1 MWIGNMSK
9 IDKVFFSGDFL
20 NKCED
25 WLKRFP
31 KNQRRSAVIEILKF
45 VQKENGGY
53 LNEKLIGDVADYL
66 GIPKIFAYEVATFY
80 SMFDLNKVGRY
91 KICFCVSI
99 SCMLCGSDDLVSYV
113 KKKLGIDFDETTAD
127 GKFTLKKVECLA
139 ACGGAPVVLI
149 GEKYYENLTV
159 ESIDSILSNLE

>member
-1 MWIGNMSK
+1 MSNF
-9 IDKVFFSGDFL
+9 DKGIFSSIFL

-31 KNQRRSAVIEILKF
+31 ENQKRSAVIEILKL

-53 LNEKLIGDVADYL
+53 LNEELIGFVADYL
-66 GIPKIFAYEVATFY
+66 NIPKIFAYEVATFY

-91 KICFCVSI
+91 KVCFCVSV
-99 SCMLCGSDDLVSYV
+99 SCMLCGSDDLISYV
-113 KKKLGIDFDETTAD
+113 KKKFCIDFDETTKD

-149 GEKYYENLTV
+149 GEKYYENLTI
-159 ESIDSILSNLE
+159 ENIDSILDNLE

>member
-1 MWIGNMSK
+1 MSNN
-9 IDKVFFSGDFL
+9 DKNFFSGNFL
-20 NKCED
+20 IKCKE

-31 KNQRRSAVIEILKF
+31 ENQKRSAVIEILKL

-53 LNEKLIGDVADYL
+53 LNEKLISDTANYL
-66 GIPKIFAYEVATFY
+66 NIPEIFAYEVATFY
-80 SMFDLNKVGRY
+80 SMFDLNRVGRY

-99 SCMLCGSDDLVSYV
+99 SCMLCGSDEIISYV
-113 KKKLGIDFDETTAD
+113 KNKLCIDFDEITND

-159 ESIDSILSNLE
+159 ESIDSILDNLE